1 MIIRE
6 NSWARSLSRPIPP
19 GITSSIS
26 AASFCAIASAASAQ
40 VAVYPYPGEAP
51 TVADTTGA
59 PLYGYRQ
66 TAAQPATVGSCDI
79 IAGNRVC
86 TSGQMG
92 ASYGYGGPIGA
103 VVGAPFAI
111 VAAPFNA
118 FGMTGTPVVSN
129 TNAPDTGTPTYSYE
143 SHVPPQPGAVGHCDM
158 ISGNRICTMP

>member
-1 MIIRE
+1 MR
-6 NSWARSLSRPIPP
+6 NAL
-19 GITSSIS
+19 TALIS

-40 VAVYPYPGEAP
+40 VAVYPYPYSSGAAP

-66 TAAQPATVGSCDI
+66 TPAQPAVVGSCDI

-92 ASYGYGGPIGA
+92 PSYGYGYGGPVGMIM
-103 VVGAPFAI
+103 GAPIAV
-111 VAAPFNA
+111 VAAPFTA
-118 FGMTGTPVVSN
+118 FGMTGAN
-129 TNAPDTGTPTYSYE
+129 TVAPATGTAAYSYE
-143 SHVPPQPGAVGHCDM
+143 SHVPPQPGAVGHCDL